1 MFRIGL
7 ALKAFGLVTL
17 GVVTLGMV
25 TLGAMAQDTPPT
37 GTTKT
42 EKTTRIQ
49 KREIRK
55 VEGKQEEVQK
65 PIELKIE
72 ELKIEVQ
79 KKGEG
84 TGEKRTIVIAHP
96 KEGTPIEAKAFA
108 FTLPQGQP
116 HSKVI
121 TIVIGEDGKVIRTET
136 NETKGKSIEIEILGG
151 VRSLEQIQKEVMKL
165 QDKNIELIKDGKK
178 INLGGGVSS
187 GINGSILLSTTTN
200 DSKNLE
206 AILKRLEKI
215 EKVLEEIKAKSK

>member
-7 ALKAFGLVTL
+7 ALKALGVVTL
-17 GVVTLGMV
+17 GVVTLGVV

-55 VEGKQEEVQK
+55 VEGKLEGQPEGVQK
-65 PIELKIE
+65 PI

-84 TGEKRTIVIAHP
+84 TGEKRTIVITHP
-96 KEGTPIEAKAFA
+96 KEGTTIEAKAFA
-108 FTLPQGQP
+108 FTLPQGQA

-165 QDKNIELIKDGKK
+165 QDKNIEIIKDGKK

-215 EKVLEEIKAKSK
+215 EKVLEELKAKSK

>member
-7 ALKAFGLVTL
+7 ALKAL
-17 GVVTLGMV
+17 GVVTLGVV

-37 GTTKT
+37 GTT

-55 VEGKQEEVQK
+55 VEGKLEGQPEGVQK
-65 PIELKIE
+65 PI

-84 TGEKRTIVIAHP
+84 TGEKRTIVITHP
-96 KEGTPIEAKAFA
+96 KEGTTIEAKAFA
-108 FTLPQGQP
+108 FTLPQGQA

-136 NETKGKSIEIEILGG
+136 NETKGKFIEIEILGG

-165 QDKNIELIKDGKK
+165 QDKNIEIIKDGKK

-215 EKVLEEIKAKSK
+215 EKVLEELKAKSK

>member
-7 ALKAFGLVTL
+7 ALKALGMVTLSVVTL
-17 GVVTLGMV
+17 GVV

-55 VEGKQEEVQK
+55 VEGKLEGQPEGVQK
-65 PIELKIE
+65 PI

-84 TGEKRTIVIAHP
+84 TGEKRTIVITHP
-96 KEGTPIEAKAFA
+96 KEGTTIEAKAFA
-108 FTLPQGQP
+108 FTLPQGLA

-136 NETKGKSIEIEILGG
+136 NENKGKSIEIEILGG

-165 QDKNIELIKDGKK
+165 QDKNIEIIKDGKK

-215 EKVLEEIKAKSK
+215 EKVLEELKAKSK

>member
-7 ALKAFGLVTL
+7 ALKAL
-17 GVVTLGMV
+17 GV
-25 TLGAMAQDTPPT
+25 MAQDTPPT

-55 VEGKQEEVQK
+55 VEGKQEGKLEGQPEGVQK
-65 PIELKIE
+65 PIELR
-72 ELKIEVQ
+72 IEVQ

-84 TGEKRTIVIAHP
+84 KGEKRTIVIAHP
-96 KEGTPIEAKAFA
+96 KEGTTIEAKAFA
-108 FTLPQGQP
+108 FTLPQGQA
-116 HSKVI
+116 KVI

-151 VRSLEQIQKEVMKL
+151 VRSLEQIQKEVLKL
-165 QDKNIELIKDGKK
+165 QEKNIEIIKDGKK

>member
-7 ALKAFGLVTL
+7 ALKAFGVVTL

-42 EKTTRIQ
+42 EKNTRIQ

-72 ELKIEVQ
+72 VQ

-84 TGEKRTIVIAHP
+84 TGEKRTIVITHP
-96 KEGTPIEAKAFA
+96 KEGTTIEAKAFA
-108 FTLPQGQP
+108 FTLPQGQA

-165 QDKNIELIKDGKK
+165 QDKNIEIIKDGKK

-215 EKVLEEIKAKSK
+215 EKVLEELKAKSK